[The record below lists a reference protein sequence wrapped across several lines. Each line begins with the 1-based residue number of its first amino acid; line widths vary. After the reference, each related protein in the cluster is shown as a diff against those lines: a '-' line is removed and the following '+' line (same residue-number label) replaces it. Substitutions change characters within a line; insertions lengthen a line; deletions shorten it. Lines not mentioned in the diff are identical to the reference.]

1 VPEAPGDGVEVGAGG
16 QELGGGVVPELLQ
29 MPPSRDSTSQVTSGS
44 SRRRHRYVCDAGSAT
59 VSAIGLLRIMPAQ
72 ARLPRAMSVSDEVMP
87 IRKDVKVLEPWW
99 QRLHRNRPGLG
110 RIKRGPLAS

>member
-1 VPEAPGDGVEVGAGG
+1 MPEAPGDGVEVGAGG

-59 VSAIGLLRIMPAQ
+59 ARIGRGICQKMASANGCGLY
-72 ARLPRAMSVSDEVMP
+72 LPS
-87 IRKDVKVLEPWW
+87 
-99 QRLHRNRPGLG
+99 GFFG
-110 RIKRGPLAS
+110 